1 MSTKV
6 VEIKTLKVGKYI
18 VLGGEACKIISYT
31 TSSPGKHGAAKARIE
46 AVGVFD
52 NQKRSLVKPVDN
64 KVDIPIIDKRLGQVI
79 SIQGDNVQIM
89 DMENYDTID
98 LPMPEDL
105 KDVIVE
111 GIEVE
116 YIVALGNMKIMR
128 TYEPWKFAFSKQ
140 TNFENLEED
149 SFGIIGV
156 PFDSTTSYHS
166 GSRLG
171 PIVVREAS
179 FGFEK
184 YNTVFNKD
192 LTTSFYDF
200 GDVNVIPGNCESTCK
215 IVEDTVNELLDLKI
229 KPIIIGGEHS
239 ASIGAIKAICEK
251 YDKLTVIHLDAH
263 RDLAFDFIGEK
274 YSHATVMRRAHECG
288 ANLVQ
293 IGIRSSSAEEEEF
306 VKSIYNVIFSYKKF
320 QSA

>member
-1 MSTKV
+1 M
-6 VEIKTLKVGKYI
+6 L
-18 VLGGEACKIISYT
+18 L
-31 TSSPGKHGAAKARIE
+31 
-46 AVGVFD
+46 
-52 NQKRSLVKPVDN
+52 N
-64 KVDIPIIDKRLGQVI
+64 
-79 SIQGDNVQIM
+79 
-89 DMENYDTID
+89 
-98 LPMPEDL
+98 
-105 KDVIVE
+105 
-111 GIEVE
+111 
-116 YIVALGNMKIMR
+116 

-251 YDKLTVIHLDAH
+251 YDKLTVIHMDAH

-306 VKSIYNVIFSYKKF
+306 VKSIYNVQTFKNKDVRKHMDAIEYYLINIDGPIYISIDMDVFDPAIAPSVGNPTPSGLFVSEIETILETLCRKNVVGLDVVETASDKLGDNTAVVAAKIIYDF
-320 QSA
+320 LTLID